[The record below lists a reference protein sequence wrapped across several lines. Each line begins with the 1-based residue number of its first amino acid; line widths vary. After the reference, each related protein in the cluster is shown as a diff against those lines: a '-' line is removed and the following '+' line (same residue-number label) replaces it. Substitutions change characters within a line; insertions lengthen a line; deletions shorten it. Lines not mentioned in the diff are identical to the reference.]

1 MAKSGKDYELR
12 IKIIGNADSTLSR
25 AIKKTT
31 REIDAAEASL
41 RGMDAAGTAYFHA
54 LEAAAAAAAASV
66 AAVVGASVSVGM
78 SFEKQMSAVQSISG
92 ATGQE
97 LEALREQA
105 LQLGRDTAFSAT
117 EAAEGMENL
126 ASAGFATTEIIDA
139 MPGLLDLAAA
149 SGEDLA
155 TSSEIAATTLRAFQ
169 MEASE
174 AGHVADV
181 LAENAAATNA
191 AVYDTGEAMQYVAP
205 VAASM
210 GIAFEETAAAIGI
223 LSNNSIKGSQAGT
236 TLRGALSRIAKPTS
250 AMRDAM
256 DALGVSFYDGE
267 GRMKSLSEQ
276 ISMLQTAT
284 EGLTNEQRDNYLVTL
299 YGQESLSGM
308 LALINSGAGALE
320 ELTEQYRNCEGA
332 AAEMAEIRLD
342 NLAGDV
348 TLLQS
353 AMESLGIQIYDSFSG
368 GAREGVQGI
377 TEIVG
382 VISEEFDEKLP
393 TITRNL
399 KETGADILEFAEPL
413 IGVGEW
419 CLENPDVVS
428 SALIGIGSAL
438 VTYKVGSGLL
448 DLGKGFMSLAG
459 VLTNPFALS
468 ITAVGVAIGGAMGI
482 GHYMQKCAKEAEK
495 ANLAEHFGN
504 ISLSLEE
511 LDQVAKY
518 IVDDGNLSKVQE
530 ALSGFEELDGI
541 QEGIEDAVAGMDR
554 LNWKVSIG
562 MVLTDAD
569 ITNYKSYV
577 DSYLSGLQEYASQQ
591 QYSVNLAV
599 SALTGD
605 EGDGIVNS
613 LNSFYTAKQGE
624 LSALG
629 TQLNECI
636 TDAFTDGLLD
646 IDEVQEITELQRQMA
661 NVQSAIAGSEFE
673 AQLSLLGTEYSGKDL
688 TPEDYQNLTQELQE
702 QSEAAAEAYRQ
713 AYVESVAAITQ
724 MRDDESFDYS
734 QEDYNVDF
742 AVIEQEYLQKMA
754 ELNGRVADFQLNTL
768 ESTYGDQI
776 AQGGTEVLGAITG
789 KLDEIMTNDGLFN
802 TYTSAQDWAN
812 GLYNTMVEALNS
824 VDIDPATRD
833 AINTL
838 YEQMMPTREQLE
850 EYKDQCIEAGQEIP
864 QAVIDSL
871 TNIDTI
877 GAIVGDEDAVWTL
890 IGQQLGNSEE
900 YSTVIALAENQGA
913 ALPEALRSAMLEKQP
928 EAVSAAQ
935 SIVDEIASQFE
946 AGIDVSIPVSY
957 EVVADYYRAD
967 TKESAGESKITAH
980 ASGGIFDEP
989 HIGLVA
995 EAGPEAIIPLNS
1007 STSSLA
1013 MWQQAGEA
1021 LGVSNA
1027 GELDTLIR
1035 GLDDADSG
1043 GLNIAYSPTLQFYG
1057 DAPKKEDIQE
1067 ALDDS
1072 LEKFDQMMQRWM
1084 REKRRVSFG

>member
-256 DALGVSFYDGE
+256 DALGVSFYDSE
-267 GRMKSLSEQ
+267 GKMKSLSEQ

-284 EGLTNEQRDNYLVTL
+284 AGLTNEQRDNYLVTL

-332 AAEMAEIRLD
+332 AAEMAETRLD

-348 TLLQS
+348 TLLQ
-353 AMESLGIQIYDSFSG
+353 
-368 GAREGVQGI
+368 V
-377 TEIVG
+377 
-382 VISEEFDEKLP
+382 DEKLP

-399 KETGADILEFAEPL
+399 KETGADILEFAEPF

-438 VTYKVGSGLL
+438 ATYKVGSGLL
-448 DLGKGFMSLAG
+448 DLGKGFMGLAG

-468 ITAVGVAIGGAMGI
+468 ITAVGVAIGGAMGV

-504 ISLSLEE
+504 ITLSLED

-541 QEGIEDAVAGMDR
+541 QAGIEDAVAGMDR

-562 MVLTDAD
+562 MDLTEAD
-569 ITNYKSYV
+569 ISSYKSYV
-577 DSYLSGLQEYASQQ
+577 DNYLSGLQEYASQQ
-591 QYSVNLAV
+591 QYSVNLVV

-613 LNSFYTAKQGE
+613 LNNFYTAKQGE
-624 LSALG
+624 LSNLG

-646 IDEVQEITELQRQMA
+646 IDEVQEITDLQRQMA
-661 NVQSAIAGSEFE
+661 NVQSAMAGSEFE

-724 MRDDESFDYS
+724 MRDDESFNYS
-734 QEDYNVDF
+734 QEDYDADF

-776 AQGGTEVLGAITG
+776 AEGGTEVLGAITG

-850 EYKDQCIEAGQEIP
+850 EYKAQCIEAGQEIP

-877 GAIVGDEDAVWTL
+877 GAIVGDEDAIWTL

-935 SIVDEIASQFE
+935 SIVDDIASQFE
-946 AGIDVSIPVSY
+946 AGIDVSVPVSY
-957 EVVADYYRAD
+957 EVVADYYKVD

-1021 LGVSNA
+1021 LGVSNV
-1027 GELDTLIR
+1027 GELEALIR
-1035 GLDDADSG
+1035 GLDNADSG
-1043 GLNIAYSPTLQFYG
+1043 GPSIAYSPTLQFYG